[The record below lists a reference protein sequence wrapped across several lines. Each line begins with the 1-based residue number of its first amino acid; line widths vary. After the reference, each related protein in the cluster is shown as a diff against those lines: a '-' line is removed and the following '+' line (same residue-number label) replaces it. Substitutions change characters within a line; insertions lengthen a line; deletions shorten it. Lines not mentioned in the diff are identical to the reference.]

1 MAVVG
6 KVGAGKSSFVQATLG
21 EMEKLSGTVNV
32 RVGQWISVD
41 ICSLPG
47 HKENFHKNS
56 KLANHALN

>member
-32 RVGQWISVD
+32 RVGQSISVD
-41 ICSLPG
+41 ICGLPG
-47 HKENFHKNS
+47 HKEHIHKNS